1 MCETSPEL
9 AERKEFSRVGY
20 GGFHERPSASLCSA
34 ESSRFSIRG
43 LTISDL
49 EEQSKKAIWVRT
61 IEESDMGAHG

>member
-1 MCETSPEL
+1 MCGTSSEL

-20 GGFHERPSASLCSA
+20 GGFHERHSASLCSA
-34 ESSRFSIRG
+34 ECSRF
-43 LTISDL
+43 SDL